1 MRRVSTGLAL
11 LFLAACSGS
20 EPASPM
26 AGKPCCEKG
35 AKAPEACCEKKA
47 AKACCLGA
55 PKQVVEKGFLKPAE
69 SRTFEVEYVGK
80 VSEIPAGTKKLR
92 VWMPVPETTS
102 VQEIRNLSFSKEP
115 KLATEPKYGNRI
127 AYWEIENP
135 GATADVTMKFACTR
149 AEIRTDLAALMKEG
163 ADSPESFAVYKN
175 PDKLVYV
182 NDEIKKMAAE
192 ITKGRTS
199 TVDKAR
205 AIYDYVVAKMTYDK
219 NHEGWGRGSTEHACK
234 VGKGNCTDFH
244 ALFNSLCRAEGIA
257 SGFEIGL
264 YLPYAR
270 KSDEKLG
277 GYHCWAFFRV
287 PGKTWVPVDCSEAAR
302 FADKKELFFGGH
314 TSNRVTLSTGRDIT
328 LEPKQDGAPLNYFLN
343 PYAEADG
350 KPVKTDKSWSYKD
363 LD

>member
-1 MRRVSTGLAL
+1 MKTMLTAAAALA
-11 LFLAACSGS
+11 LAACSSGDS
-20 EPASPM
+20 TPAM
-26 AGKPCCEKG
+26 AGGKACCQAGEK
-35 AKAPEACCEKKA
+35 KAEACCKGDAKKD
-47 AKACCLGA
+47 CCL
-55 PKQVVEKGFLKPAE
+55 KQVVDRKYLKPSE

-80 VSEIPAGTKKLR
+80 VAEIPAGAKKLR

-102 VQEIRNLSFSKEP
+102 VQEIRNLTFSKEA
-115 KLATEPKYGNRI
+115 KLATEPKYGNKI
-127 AYWEIENP
+127 AYFEIENP
-135 GATADVTMKFACTR
+135 GATAEVTMKFGCTR
-149 AEIRTDLAALMKEG
+149 LEIRSDLEALAKDGEDP
-163 ADSPESFAVYKN
+163 ADGFGVYRSA
-175 PDKLVYV
+175 DQLVHV
-182 NDEIKKMAAE
+182 DDAIRKMAAE
-192 ITKGRTS
+192 ITAGKEG
-199 TVDKAR
+199 TVAKAR

-219 NHEGWGRGSTEHACK
+219 NHEGWGKGSTEHACK

-244 ALFNSLCRAEGIA
+244 ALFNSLCRAAGIA

-287 PGKTWVPVDCSEAAR
+287 PGKTWVPVDCSEAMR
-302 FADKKELFFGGH
+302 LEDKRVFFFGGH

-328 LEPKQDGAPLNYFLN
+328 LEPRQDGAPLNYFLN

-350 KPVKTDKSWSYKD
+350 RPVKTDKAWSYKD